1 MHSCN
6 HVQSNN
12 ECIQESKVKQWK
24 ILLVDLK
31 ICMEETAFIWCISQ
45 KYNEN
50 LLENEHSTNLPSH
63 PLPLPPSIFLT
74 KMFVFIA
81 ILKELIEEV

>member
-1 MHSCN
+1 M
-6 HVQSNN
+6 
-12 ECIQESKVKQWK
+12 KQWK

-31 ICMEETAFIWCISQ
+31 IYMEETAFIWCISQ
-45 KYNEN
+45 KYNEFF
-50 LLENEHSTNLPSH
+50 LENEHSTNLPSH
-63 PLPLPPSIFLT
+63 PLPLPLPPSIFLT